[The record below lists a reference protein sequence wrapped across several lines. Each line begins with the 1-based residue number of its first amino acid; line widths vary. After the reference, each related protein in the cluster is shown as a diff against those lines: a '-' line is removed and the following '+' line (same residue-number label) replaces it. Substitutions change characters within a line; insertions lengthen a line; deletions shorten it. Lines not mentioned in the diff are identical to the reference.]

1 MLHQETL
8 TWTTFYLHASLNTLA
23 LPWHHVIK
31 RHWLLSAKFKKFFK
45 WNKNE
50 IDLYVK
56 MLPDN
61 PDLFFSEE
69 KQVADQY
76 VAWDHILL
84 FFKVHVHV

>member
-1 MLHQETL
+1 
-8 TWTTFYLHASLNTLA
+8 
-23 LPWHHVIK
+23 
-31 RHWLLSAKFKKFFK
+31 
-45 WNKNE
+45 
-50 IDLYVK
+50 

-84 FFKVHVHV
+84 FFKVHVQV